1 MVNKVPYFYIK
12 EKNRADAWQILDVLL
27 RNGYTASVEEEMGAI
42 IIRYNNINPEIADF
56 YLEWLNEEEADCLDS
71 YRLEASEKMIEVTTK
86 MNKLT
91 NE

>member
-27 RNGYTASVEEEMGAI
+27 RNGYQASVEEEMGAI
-42 IIRYNNINPEIADF
+42 IIRYNNIDPEIADF
-56 YLEWLNEEEADCLDS
+56 YLEWLNEDEADCLDS
-71 YRLEASEKMIEVTTK
+71 YRLEASEKNDSGDDE
-86 MNKLT
+86 